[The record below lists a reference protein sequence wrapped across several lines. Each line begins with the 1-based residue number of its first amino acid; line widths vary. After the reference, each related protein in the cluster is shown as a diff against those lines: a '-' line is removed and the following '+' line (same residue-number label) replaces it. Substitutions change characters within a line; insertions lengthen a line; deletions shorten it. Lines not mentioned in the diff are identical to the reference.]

1 MAGMCHRSER
11 RLPDD
16 WRGAL
21 TTVQTL
27 ASGWVCPSHLLEEMS
42 ACPPTVNART
52 TVRSHV
58 GEEFRKFAHGV
69 CKEDRDQLQ
78 VLEKRRDVVY
88 KAAWESAQL
97 QLRQRT
103 NHHTTR
109 KFWPDGPCVPA
120 RPIIAHPD
128 TPNFVETGDEMGYWS
143 TAFAPMAETGG
154 SLKNIGPH
162 PEISMHTPMVRKI
175 PTYGLQQSWRAH

>member
-1 MAGMCHRSER
+1 
-11 RLPDD
+11 
-16 WRGAL
+16 
-21 TTVQTL
+21 
-27 ASGWVCPSHLLEEMS
+27 MS
-42 ACPPTVNART
+42 SCAPTVNART

-69 CKEDRDQLQ
+69 
-78 VLEKRRDVVY
+78 Y

-97 QLRQRT
+97 QLRRMS

-120 RPIIAHPD
+120 RPVIAHPD

-143 TAFAPMAETGG
+143 TAFSPMMETGG